1 MFSQLLSQ
9 IREAL
14 AALASGDLQS
24 ASALVQAILSA
35 EVPDDDP
42 NAGEIAAI
50 KDTASAAAE
59 ALAAGDSAT
68 AKKTLQSYGPQS
80 EAFDEDRATAR
91 PLPHAMTSPTAP
103 VPGQHSPKQ
112 TRHSADLSQPTEK
125 GRLWEVTII
134 KAGRASNGDL
144 YTPEVLQRSTH
155 LFEGCRVYDN
165 HLTNEE
171 FFANPNRRVG
181 DLLGWLSDVRWDQ
194 SSQSLRGMFHC
205 AASWL
210 RQLLWNLHS
219 ESSESGGFASAIIP
233 GLSVDIFVTYDKPR
247 TVEGRVLKPVLEIA
261 KVNSVDMVHF
271 PGAGGSVDRM
281 VAAVPSESRAAEVSP
296 RNAAVRSESR
306 ARADASPAEGPSPAA
321 QSPADPAARRAASE
335 SPEFARGVSA
345 ADRRESEGTPSRLE
359 ELELRL
365 YRHDL
370 RAALAESELPQQAR
384 DFLYRQFTDSLSES
398 GAFASAERI
407 THAIADQ
414 RALINSLAPEARVTN
429 AGAVRGVGPVSE
441 VSDFA
446 RDFESLVGW
455 GDRPYRG
462 RFRRLSDWY
471 VALTGDQKFHGT
483 LDPERTT
490 HANVTTITMANI
502 CADVLNKQMIALWEA
517 APRWW
522 DPLVTYYDTP
532 LYQEVKATRVEEIAN
547 LATVTEGNPYAEAV
561 WGDTRETAEFMKK
574 GNYIGITLESI
585 MADDVEQIKLLPEV
599 LSRSWLNTLGSLV
612 SSRFTANGGTGPL
625 MSDTNQLFDAVNHLN
640 LGADALDYT
649 SWCAAAATIMGQVLP
664 GSGRKLGVPPAFLLV
679 PTELYNTAR
688 AIEISE
694 LGPSMIP
701 VPNEFNVWRNLFKTV
716 LVPDWLDAD
725 NWAVMADPKRAPSIG
740 LHFLQ
745 GQQTPELFTADSPT
759 GGAMFT
765 NDELRIKIRGWV
777 ACSVAD
783 YRPLFKANVP

>member
-14 AALASGDLQS
+14 AALASGDLQA

-35 EVPDDDP
+35 EVPEDDP

-50 KDTASAAAE
+50 KETASAAAE

-68 AKKTLQSYGPQS
+68 AKKTLQSHQVQS
-80 EAFDEDRATAR
+80 ESFEDDRPPTR
-91 PLPHAMTSPTAP
+91 PLPDDAEPAP
-103 VPGQHSPKQ
+103 VPGQKSPKQ
-112 TRHSADLSQPTEK
+112 THHSADLSQPSEK

-144 YTPEVLQRSTH
+144 YTPEVLRRSVH

-181 DLLGWLSDVRWDQ
+181 DLLGWISGVHWDQ

-210 RQLLWNLHS
+210 RHLLWNLHQ
-219 ESSESGGFASAIIP
+219 ESATIIP

-247 TVEGRVLKPVLEIA
+247 TVEGRTLKPVLEIA

-281 VAAVPSESRAAEVSP
+281 VAAKQAEDAPTAAKHAERKSAARQAEDAPAAAKHTEDPAPAAQHPAPGNSP
-296 RNAAVRSESR
+296 DAAIRSESR
-306 ARADASPAEGPSPAA
+306 ARAPI
-321 QSPADPAARRAASE
+321 ADS
-335 SPEFARGVSA
+335 
-345 ADRRESEGTPSRLE
+345 SRLQ

-370 RAALAESELPQQAR
+370 RATLAESELPKQAR
-384 DFLYRQFTDSLSES
+384 DFLYREFSDHQVPP
-398 GAFASAERI
+398 ERI
-407 THAIADQ
+407 ERAIADQ
-414 RALINSLAPEARVTN
+414 RTLINSLAPEARVTN
-429 AGAVRGVGPVSE
+429 AGSVRGVGPVSE

-455 GDRPYRG
+455 GERPYKG

-471 VALTGDQKFHGT
+471 VALTGDQKFRGT

-490 HANVTTITMANI
+490 QANVTTLTMANI
-502 CADVLNKQMIALWEA
+502 CADALNKQMIALWEG

-547 LATVTEGNPYAEAV
+547 LATVIEGNAYVEAV
-561 WGDTRETAEFMKK
+561 WGDTRETAEFLKK

-585 MADDVEQIKLLPEV
+585 MADDVEQMKLLPEV
-599 LSRSWLNTLGSLV
+599 LSRSWLNTLGTLV
-612 SSRFTANGGTGPL
+612 SNVFTANGGTGPL
-625 MSDTNQLFDAVNHLN
+625 MSDANQLFDAVNHIN
-640 LGADALDYT
+640 LGVDALDYT
-649 SWCAAAATIMGQVLP
+649 SWCAAAAAIMGQVLP

-694 LGPSMIP
+694 LGPSMVP
-701 VPNEFNVWRNLFKTV
+701 VPNEFNVWRNLFQTV
-716 LVPDWLDAD
+716 LVPDWADAN
-725 NWAVMADPKRAPSIG
+725 NWAAMADPKRAPSIG

-783 YRPLFKANVP
+783 HRPLFKANVP